1 VRRWFQFG
9 SKSVQRESRRFDTI
23 GAARMTGRGVTRV
36 LYTWYNPLRV
46 SLPLVRETFP
56 RLCGRWLF
64 SLFVVRSVLIRL
76 LFVSCYVATRSLVT
90 FVSSVLAEGA
100 LECDHNL

>member
-9 SKSVQRESRRFDTI
+9 SKSVQRESRRFDAI

-46 SLPLVRETFP
+46 SLPMVRETFP

-76 LFVSCYVATRSLVT
+76 LFVSVMLRLALWSRSCQVCWQK
-90 FVSSVLAEGA
+90 VR
-100 LECDHNL
+100 